1 MSNSH
6 RQPAAR
12 EVQATTGPQRTPIC
26 PPGKPDPAPVPR
38 LSRACPAPV
47 PRPIPRVR
55 KILCRVGRLRPAIVL
70 DMTAEDITSCLLRER
85 LALVGFIS
93 SVTRDFHIAEDIFQ
107 DVCVKAVGRAGEY
120 ESPQHLMNW
129 ARLMG
134 RRRGIDVLRARD
146 GKVVGLSEEMLAAL
160 EPVWPEGDDAGS
172 PALEALRKCLERLT
186 PNNQEIVRLRYFE
199 GRAGAAVAEA
209 MGRKLD
215 TIYQALAR
223 IHKTLG
229 ECVKQRL
236 ATTES

>member
-1 MSNSH
+1 
-6 RQPAAR
+6 
-12 EVQATTGPQRTPIC
+12 
-26 PPGKPDPAPVPR
+26 
-38 LSRACPAPV
+38 
-47 PRPIPRVR
+47 
-55 KILCRVGRLRPAIVL
+55 
-70 DMTAEDITSCLLRER
+70 MTAEEITACLLRER

-93 SVTRDFHIAEDIFQ
+93 SVTRDFHTAEDIFQ
-107 DVCVKAVGRAGEY
+107 DVCVKAVARAGEY
-120 ESPQHLMNW
+120 ESPLHLMNW

-146 GKVVGLSEEMLAAL
+146 GKIVGLSEEMLAAL
-160 EPVWPEGDDAGS
+160 EPVWPQGDDAGS

-215 TIYQALAR
+215 TVYQALAR

-236 ATTES
+236 ASTPS